1 LSRTY
6 GKSFS
11 ESRRGAPLAEAWYQ
25 PMGLALRLVTDHP
38 AVVAAAESALRPFG
52 PPAPRP
58 APDLTFRFLAATQ
71 AASTPPAPPEPIYA
85 EAGARVTQRAGSAAR
100 LLADRRAGLAWGRF
114 APQVLAAP
122 AYFRI
127 HFLELALFAMLAPRG
142 LMGVHAAACA
152 RGGRA
157 VLLRAPGRGGKTTL
171 AYAAARGRFQ
181 ALSEDVVWIDAARG
195 LWWGTPGWFH
205 LRPDARVLFP
215 ELGGSAPEVT
225 LRGEAKLAVEMEAVR
240 PGSTV
245 TQARPGPVVLLGRAQ
260 GPTRFALLPLA
271 AALDRWAA
279 GRAGTEEGFPGYG
292 ERVRALLSG
301 NAWALDVGDGPAEIE
316 RALDLL
322 EGLLDGA

>member
-1 LSRTY
+1 
-6 GKSFS
+6 
-11 ESRRGAPLAEAWYQ
+11 
-25 PMGLALRLVTDHP
+25 MGLSLRLSTDHP
-38 AVVAAAESALRPFG
+38 AVVAAAESAFRLFG

-58 APDLTFRFLAATQ
+58 APDLTFRFLAANRPASAP
-71 AASTPPAPPEPIYA
+71 AAPAEPVYA

-100 LLADRRAGLAWGRF
+100 LVADRAAGLAWGRF

-127 HFLELALFAMLAPRG
+127 HFLELALFVMLAPRG

-171 AYAAARGRFQ
+171 AYAAARNRFQ

-195 LWWGTPGWFH
+195 CWWGMPGWFH
-205 LRPDARVLFP
+205 LRPDARDLFP
-215 ELGGSAPEVT
+215 ELAGSAPEVT
-225 LRGEAKLAVEMEAVR
+225 LRGEAKLAVEMEGLR

-245 TQARPGPVVLLGRAQ
+245 TSARPGPVVLLGRRK
-260 GPTRFALLPLA
+260 GPTHFAPLPLP

-292 ERVRALLSG
+292 ERVRALLAG

-316 RALDLL
+316 RAVDLL
-322 EGLLDGA
+322 EGLLDSGPR